1 MRRLAI
7 ALLAG
12 CCWLVAPLN
21 AFSAESASQTKLA
34 AADWSEKASPNLAT
48 KPPSKEEVKEFIS
61 ALVSNDVLDEE
72 VCSFRF
78 ANLRHGENLSL
89 VVGTDSSGRQLCNEI
104 YVVDKVPSGFDVYY
118 GTGLTGSGTDV
129 SDSIETIQG
138 KLFYLGAGDLGMIK
152 GKCYAGWPVI
162 YAWSGDGYK
171 NESDR
176 FKEYYQ
182 AQLDRLKKTI
192 SDIST
197 KQNSPDADQLE
208 CQLAEQAQIER
219 FLGIAPDALLN
230 QAIRLTSSKDP
241 AKRQFA
247 ADLFGVVGPPA
258 DRKYL
263 EILAKDSD
271 REVSDS
277 AKDYLS
283 GPSSKGIRPP
293 DKLNPFRPD

>member
-1 MRRLAI
+1 M
-7 ALLAG
+7 
-12 CCWLVAPLN
+12 
-21 AFSAESASQTKLA
+21 
-34 AADWSEKASPNLAT
+34 
-48 KPPSKEEVKEFIS
+48 
-61 ALVSNDVLDEE
+61 
-72 VCSFRF
+72 
-78 ANLRHGENLSL
+78 
-89 VVGTDSSGRQLCNEI
+89 
-104 YVVDKVPSGFDVYY
+104 DKVASGFDVYL
-118 GTGLTGSGTDV
+118 GVGSVGGGTDV
-129 SDSIETIQG
+129 SDDIESIQG
-138 KLFYLGAGDLGMIK
+138 KLFYVGDSDLGMIK
-152 GKCYAGWPVI
+152 GKCYANWRVI
-162 YAWSGDGYK
+162 YAWSGDSYK

-176 FKEYYQ
+176 FKDYYH

-197 KQNSPDADQLE
+197 KQNTPDADQLE

-277 AKDYLS
+277 AKYYLS
-283 GPSSKGIRPP
+283 GPSSKGICPP